1 MSCSPIRSLSF
12 VVGALL
18 VLSPESRTQSPS
30 HPIIEL
36 RIAQTRA
43 APGYA
48 PRQVADTTFYV
59 SDSILVSDSD
69 IEHADTSWWEG
80 RLVVPIRLTPR
91 AAKRLADATK
101 NHIGDRMAMFLDGE
115 FTGEALIVM
124 PINGRTLELEGI
136 GPPTPVDRIAAEILA
151 RWPAHH

>member
-1 MSCSPIRSLSF
+1 MSCTSIRSLSF
-12 VVGALL
+12 AVGTLL
-18 VLSPESRTQSPS
+18 AFSPESRTQSPS

-36 RIAQTRA
+36 RIARTRA
-43 APGYA
+43 AAGYA
-48 PRQVADTTFYV
+48 PRQLADTTFYV

-101 NHIGDRMAMFLDGE
+101 NHVRDRMAIFLDGE
-115 FTGEALIVM
+115 FTGEAPIVM
-124 PINGRTLELEGI
+124 PINGPTLELEGI
-136 GPPTPVDRIAAEILA
+136 GPPTPVDRIAAEITA
-151 RWPAHH
+151 HWPAHH